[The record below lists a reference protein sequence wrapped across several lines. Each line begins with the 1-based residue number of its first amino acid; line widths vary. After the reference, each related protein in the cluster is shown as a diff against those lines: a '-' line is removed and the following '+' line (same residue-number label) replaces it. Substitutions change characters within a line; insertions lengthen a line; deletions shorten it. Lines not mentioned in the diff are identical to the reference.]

1 MDDEWSK
8 LQSCQHIQNKL
19 FAQLGPTQFGADDT
33 ILSCREL
40 TDMDPE
46 ESAKIIIDHVNN
58 GIELAKKYR
67 LPQRI
72 REFIPEHHGT
82 LLTRYQLTLYFATWW
97 WGMQDNL
104 KKTTQTTWG
113 SLFAWPK

>member
-46 ESAKIIIDHVNN
+46 ERPKFVLERWGILTDEVNFLL
-58 GIELAKKYR
+58 GQIKK
-67 LPQRI
+67 L
-72 REFIPEHHGT
+72 EE
-82 LLTRYQLTLYFATWW
+82 
-97 WGMQDNL
+97 
-104 KKTTQTTWG
+104 
-113 SLFAWPK
+113 SL